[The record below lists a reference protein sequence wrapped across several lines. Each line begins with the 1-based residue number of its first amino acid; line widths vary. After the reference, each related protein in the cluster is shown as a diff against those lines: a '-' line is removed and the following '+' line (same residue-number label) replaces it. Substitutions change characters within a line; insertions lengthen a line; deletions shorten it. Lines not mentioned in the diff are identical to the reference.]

1 VLPSFREYTIKFYC
15 GYRPKGIQDRVRIYR
30 PKGIQDRVRI
40 YRPRPK
46 GIQDRVRIF
55 PSLPRT
61 VQVSMQLNANGSNE
75 DKVTIQLI

>member
-1 VLPSFREYTIKFYC
+1 MGVLPSFREYTIKFYC
-15 GYRPKGIQDRVRIYR
+15 GYRPKGIQDRVRIY
-30 PKGIQDRVRI
+30 
-40 YRPRPK
+40 RPK